1 MEPNYKMTAR
11 VLVVD
16 DDAELRSLLKIVLE
30 TNGHEVCTAVSATE
44 ARHILPL
51 ESFDL
56 VLTDMRMES
65 EDSGYEVVR
74 VAREQAYRPKTVILT
89 AFPLLAQEWRK
100 AGADAVLYKPTPTT
114 EILRVLEQLMFV
126 RTQGRDD
133 HGSKHQARFL
143 MQLARTTGSVTG

>member
-16 DDAELRSLLKIVLE
+16 DDEAVRSTLKIVLE
-30 TNGHEVCTAVSATE
+30 TNGYEVCTAASVAE
-44 ARHILPL
+44 ARHVLPL
-51 ESFDL
+51 ERFDL

-74 VAREQAYRPKTVILT
+74 MAREQAYRPTTVIVT

-100 AGADAVLYKPTPTT
+100 AGADAVLHKPTPIT
-114 EILRVLEQLMFV
+114 EILRVLEQFMSL
-126 RTQGRDD
+126 RAQDKLGAWRC
-133 HGSKHQARFL
+133 SRI
-143 MQLARTTGSVTG
+143 